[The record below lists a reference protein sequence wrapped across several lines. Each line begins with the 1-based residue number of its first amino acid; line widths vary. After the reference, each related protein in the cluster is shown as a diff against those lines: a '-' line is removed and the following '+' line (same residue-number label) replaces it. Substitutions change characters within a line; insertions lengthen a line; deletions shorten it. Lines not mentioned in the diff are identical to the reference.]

1 MFPEYRDLIHKLK
14 MENTRFAHL
23 FEKHHAL
30 DDQISRMAE
39 GQEPA
44 TTEQMEILKKEKLHI
59 KDQLYLMLKNADPQ
73 MV

>member
-1 MFPEYRDLIHKLK
+1 MFPEYRDLIHTLK

-30 DDQISRMAE
+30 DHQIERMAN

-44 TTEQMEILKKEKLHI
+44 TNDQMEVLKKEKLQI
-59 KDQLYLMLKNADPQ
+59 KDELYVMLKKAGGQPD
-73 MV
+73 

>member
-1 MFPEYRDLIHKLK
+1 MFPEYRDLIHKLR

-30 DDQISRMAE
+30 DHQINRMAD

-44 TTEQMEILKKEKLHI
+44 TLEQMEVLKKEKLHI
-59 KDQLYLMLKNADPQ
+59 KDELYVMLKKADPQ
-73 MV
+73 AV